1 MRDIRADSKAK
12 DIFKKHGGMLCASE
26 AIRCGVHPATLY
38 GMVKAGSL
46 KQVVRGQYR
55 LASMPAFTEPDLV
68 AVALRAH
75 QGVIC
80 LVSALFFH
88 DLTTQIPHE
97 VYLAIPSGRKPPVL
111 QYPPVRV
118 FYYSSAAFT
127 QGVQVHDVQGVK
139 VRIYS
144 PERTLADCFKFRNR
158 IGVDVA
164 VEAMK
169 RYCRRRNS
177 NMDAVLSFARLCRV
191 EKVMA
196 PYLET
201 VLS

>member
-1 MRDIRADSKAK
+1 
-12 DIFKKHGGMLCASE
+12 
-26 AIRCGVHPATLY
+26 
-38 GMVKAGSL
+38 
-46 KQVVRGQYR
+46 
-55 LASMPAFTEPDLV
+55 
-68 AVALRAH
+68 
-75 QGVIC
+75 
-80 LVSALFFH
+80 
-88 DLTTQIPHE
+88 
-97 VYLAIPSGRKPPVL
+97 
-111 QYPPVRV
+111 V
-118 FYYSSAAFT
+118 FYYSSATFT
-127 QGVQVHDVQGVK
+127 KGVQVHDVQGVK

-144 PERTLADCFKFRNR
+144 PERTLVDCFKFRNR

-177 NMDAVLSFARLCRV
+177 NMDAVLGFARLCRV

>member
-1 MRDIRADSKAK
+1 
-12 DIFKKHGGMLCASE
+12 
-26 AIRCGVHPATLY
+26 
-38 GMVKAGSL
+38 MVKAGSL

-55 LASMPAFTEPDLV
+55 LASMPEFTEPDLV
-68 AVALRAH
+68 AVALRSH

-88 DLTTQIPHE
+88 ELTTQIPHE

-111 QYPPVRV
+111 RYPPVRV
-118 FYYSSAAFT
+118 FYYSSATFT
-127 QGVQVHDVQGVK
+127 KGVQVHDVQGVK

-144 PERTLADCFKFRNR
+144 PERTLVDCFKFRNR

-177 NMDAVLSFARLCRV
+177 NMDAVLGFARLCRV